1 MSALTG
7 SGMSLIS
14 RAMNGF
20 FVTNTVIKRR
30 RRRICDTARAR
41 A

>member
-1 MSALTG
+1 MNALTA
-7 SGMSLIS
+7 SGLSLIS
-14 RAMNGF
+14 RAMSGF

-30 RRRICDTARAR
+30 RDRICDTARAR